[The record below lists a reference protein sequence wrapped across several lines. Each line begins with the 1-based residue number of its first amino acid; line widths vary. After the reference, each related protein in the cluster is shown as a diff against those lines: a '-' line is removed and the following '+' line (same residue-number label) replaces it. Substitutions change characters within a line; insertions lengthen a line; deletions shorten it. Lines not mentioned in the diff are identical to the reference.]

1 MNPGPVYTLMAVFTL
16 GNKIYDTQRCRDDD
30 EYSLFF
36 SPGNEWGE
44 TCAQKLANYVCENS
58 SIKNGLSSA

>member
-36 SPGNEWGE
+36 FLEMSRVKLQRKNSPTMFVKTQVSKTG
-44 TCAQKLANYVCENS
+44 
-58 SIKNGLSSA
+58 

>member
-16 GNKIYDTQRCRDDD
+16 GNKICDTQLCRDDD

-36 SPGNEWGE
+36 NKDE
-44 TCAQKLANYVCENS
+44 TSTQKLANYVCENS

>member
-36 SPGNEWGE
+36 SWKWVGWNFSAKTRQLCLWKLKY
-44 TCAQKLANYVCENS
+44 QKRV
-58 SIKNGLSSA
+58 

>member
-36 SPGNEWGE
+36 PLEMSGV
-44 TCAQKLANYVCENS
+44 KLARKNS
-58 SIKNGLSSA
+58 PTMFVKTQVSKTG